1 MGEDLF
7 GLPCFYRK
15 GLVLVRQAIPVLPD
29 GLRAKAA
36 GLASAFVPTFSQNL
50 HVASWNRIR
59 PSKDASCRNLL
70 LFHTYNTPARVMGL
84 GILVLG
90 VHIVLQVL
98 IEFIF
103 SDFVLELETQV
114 MHVRDIIA
122 KGFVWPL
129 LAFH

>member
-59 PSKDASCRNLL
+59 LSKDASCRNLL
-70 LFHTYNTPARVMGL
+70 LFHTYNISALVIGL
-84 GILVLG
+84 EQNSPHSSGGGITLDG
-90 VHIVLQVL
+90 KWFFKIWGDDHM
-98 IEFIF
+98 
-103 SDFVLELETQV
+103 TCC
-114 MHVRDIIA
+114 HA
-122 KGFVWPL
+122 GF
-129 LAFH
+129 